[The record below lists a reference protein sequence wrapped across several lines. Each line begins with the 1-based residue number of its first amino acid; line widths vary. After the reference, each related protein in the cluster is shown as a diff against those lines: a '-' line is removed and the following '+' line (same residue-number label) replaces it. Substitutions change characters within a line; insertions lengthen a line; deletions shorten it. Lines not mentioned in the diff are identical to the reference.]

1 MAKLTDS
8 EVNVSAIRRVDP
20 MVKDLVDSATHVAL
34 YSFNGHKSEW
44 DKTNIEGALF
54 VYRRVESPLYSMFIL
69 NRNSPENLLEPVV
82 KELDLQLQNP
92 FILYKNKQ
100 GLIYGIWFYNKEDCH
115 RISDILQSLVKE
127 LTHTP
132 SSSKPNLKP
141 KKPVE
146 QMGNGLIMNMLTKAQ
161 EEYNSHKSPMR
172 NDKPR
177 ELESAPQ
184 SVMDFFAKAGVS
196 QGVGENH
203 LPQPP
208 GFVNPPAAI
217 PIIQRPAAYVVPPP
231 AAPVAE
237 VSHPIIQRIM
247 SNPVHS
253 VEHIEKQQRSIT
265 PQAGGARV
273 KDMAAVPVELE
284 NNMLFMRISDSPIPT
299 QQFFNSNLS
308 QPVDALHMNGL
319 ELVESNKSALMPP
332 TMFTSSSTSKDAGD
346 KLMNGILG
354 AEPIPPKHIEPLTKN
369 QIVQAVSHLLKH
381 DADFVNKLH
390 EAYLNSFKD
399 VVST

>member
-20 MVKDLVDSATHVAL
+20 LVKDLVDSATHVAL
-34 YSFNGHKSEW
+34 YSFNGMKNEW

-54 VYRRVESPLYSMFIL
+54 VYKRKENPLYSMFIL
-69 NRNSPENLLEPVV
+69 NRNSPENLIEPVV

-115 RISDILQSLVKE
+115 RISDVLQKLVKE
-127 LTHTP
+127 LTLLP
-132 SSSKPNLKP
+132 SSSKPNPKP
-141 KKPVE
+141 KKSSE
-146 QMGNGLIMNMLTKAQ
+146 QMGNGLIMNMLSKAQ

-172 NDKPR
+172 SEKPK

-196 QGVGENH
+196 QGVGETH

-208 GFVNPPAAI
+208 GYAPPAAI
-217 PIIQRPAAYVVPPP
+217 PIIQRPAYVVPSP

-265 PQAGGARV
+265 PGARG
-273 KDMAAVPVELE
+273 KDVAVGDID
-284 NNMLFMRISDSPIPT
+284 NTMLFMRISDSPIPT
-299 QQFFNSNLS
+299 QQFFNSNLT
-308 QPVDALHMNGL
+308 QQVDPLHMNGI
-319 ELVESNKSALMPP
+319 EHAESNKSALMPP

-346 KLMNGILG
+346 KLMNGIL
-354 AEPIPPKHIEPLTKN
+354 ATEPIPSKQIDPLTKN
-369 QIVQAVSHLLKH
+369 QLAQALSHLLKH
-381 DADFVNKLH
+381 DAGFVNRLH
-390 EAYLNSFKD
+390 EAYLDSFKD
-399 VVST
+399 IVST

>member
-20 MVKDLVDSATHVAL
+20 LVKDLVDSATHVAL
-34 YSFNGHKSEW
+34 YSFNGPKNEW

-54 VYRRVESPLYSMFIL
+54 VYKRVGNPLYSMFIL

-100 GLIYGIWFYNKEDCH
+100 GLIYGIWFYNKEDCE
-115 RISDILQSLVKE
+115 RISDILQKLVKE
-127 LTHTP
+127 LTHDL
-132 SSSKPNLKP
+132 SVSSKPNVKP
-141 KKPVE
+141 KKPIE
-146 QMGNGLIMNMLTKAQ
+146 QMGNGLIMNMLSKAQ
-161 EEYNSHKSPMR
+161 EEYNSQKSPMR
-172 NDKPR
+172 NDQKSR
-177 ELESAPQ
+177 ELVSAPQ

-196 QGVGENH
+196 QGVSENH

-208 GFVNPPAAI
+208 GFV
-217 PIIQRPAAYVVPPP
+217 PILPRPAASVPVVPE
-231 AAPVAE
+231 A
-237 VSHPIIQRIM
+237 SHPIIQRIM

-253 VEHIEKQQRSIT
+253 VEHIEKQQRSVT
-265 PQAGGARV
+265 PQGGGTRG
-273 KDMAAVPVELE
+273 KDLPPDVE
-284 NNMLFMRISDSPIPT
+284 NNMLFMRISDSPIPS

-308 QPVDALHMNGL
+308 QHQVNVDGI
-319 ELVESNKSALMPP
+319 EFVESSHIQSALMPP
-332 TMFTSSSTSKDAGD
+332 TMFTSSSASKDAGD
-346 KLMNGILG
+346 KLMNGIL
-354 AEPIPPKHIEPLTKN
+354 ASDPTPSKHIEPLTKN

-390 EAYLNSFKD
+390 EAYLSSFKD

>member
-20 MVKDLVDSATHVAL
+20 LVKDLVDSATHVAL
-34 YSFNGHKSEW
+34 YSFNGPKNEW

-54 VYRRVESPLYSMFIL
+54 VYKRVDNPLYSVFIL
-69 NRNSPENLLEPVV
+69 NRNSPENLIEPVV

-100 GLIYGIWFYNKEDCH
+100 GLIYGIWFYNKDDCY
-115 RISDILQSLVKE
+115 RISDTLQRLIQE
-127 LTHTP
+127 LTHV
-132 SSSKPNLKP
+132 SHSCKQNNKL

-146 QMGNGLIMNMLTKAQ
+146 EMGNGLIMNMLSRAQ
-161 EEYNSHKSPMR
+161 EEYNSHKSPSR

-184 SVMDFFAKAGVS
+184 SVMDFFAKAGGS
-196 QGVGENH
+196 HTVGENH

-208 GFVNPPAAI
+208 GFAPI
-217 PIIQRPAAYVVPPP
+217 PMIQRPAGYVAPPP
-231 AAPVAE
+231 APSAE
-237 VSHPIIQRIM
+237 VSHPIIQKIM

-265 PQAGGARV
+265 PQAVGARV
-273 KDMAAVPVELE
+273 KDIPSEVE
-284 NNMLFMRISDSPIPT
+284 NNMLFMRISDSPIPS

-308 QPVDALHMNGL
+308 QHVDPIHLNGL
-319 ELVESNKSALMPP
+319 EMMESSKSALMPP
-332 TMFTSSSTSKDAGD
+332 TMFTSSKDTGD
-346 KLMNGILG
+346 KIVNGII
-354 AEPIPPKHIEPLTKN
+354 ASDPIPSKHIEPLTKN

-399 VVST
+399 IVST

>member
-20 MVKDLVDSATHVAL
+20 LVKDLVDSATHVAL
-34 YSFNGHKSEW
+34 YSFNGPKNEW

-54 VYRRVESPLYSMFIL
+54 VYKRVGNPLYSMFIL

-82 KELDLQLQNP
+82 KDLNLQLQNP

-100 GLIYGIWFYNKEDCH
+100 GLIYGIWFYNKEDCE
-115 RISDILQSLVKE
+115 RISDILQKLVKE
-127 LTHTP
+127 LTNDP
-132 SSSKPNLKP
+132 VANSKPNLKP
-141 KKPVE
+141 KKSVE
-146 QMGNGLIMNMLTKAQ
+146 QMGNGLIMNMLSKAQ
-161 EEYNSHKSPMR
+161 EEYNSQKSPMR
-172 NDKPR
+172 SEKPK

-196 QGVGENH
+196 QGVSENH

-208 GFVNPPAAI
+208 GFI
-217 PIIQRPAAYVVPPP
+217 PIIPPRPAAYVVPPIS
-231 AAPVAE
+231 APVVPE
-237 VSHPIIQRIM
+237 GSHPIIQRIM

-265 PQAGGARV
+265 PQGGGARV
-273 KDMAAVPVELE
+273 KDLPADVE
-284 NNMLFMRISDSPIPT
+284 NNMLFMRISDSPIPS

-308 QPVDALHMNGL
+308 QHQPHVDGI
-319 ELVESNKSALMPP
+319 ELVESIHCQSALMPP
-332 TMFTSSSTSKDAGD
+332 TMFTSSSASKDAGD
-346 KLMNGILG
+346 KLMNGIL
-354 AEPIPPKHIEPLTKN
+354 ASDPAPSKHIEPLTKN

-390 EAYLNSFKD
+390 EAYLSSFKD

>member
-20 MVKDLVDSATHVAL
+20 LVKDLVDSATHVAL
-34 YSFNGHKSEW
+34 YSFNGLKNEW

-54 VYRRVESPLYSMFIL
+54 VYRRKDNPLYSMFIL
-69 NRNSPENLLEPVV
+69 NRNSPENLIEPVV

-100 GLIYGIWFYNKEDCH
+100 GLIYGIWFYNKEDCY
-115 RISDILQSLVKE
+115 RISDILQKLVKE
-127 LTHTP
+127 LTLVP
-132 SSSKPNLKP
+132 SLNKLNTKPTKPN
-141 KKPVE
+141 E
-146 QMGNGLIMNMLTKAQ
+146 QMGNGLIMNMLSKAQ
-161 EEYNSHKSPMR
+161 EEYNSHKSPMKSE
-172 NDKPR
+172 KPK

-196 QGVGENH
+196 KSVGDTH

-208 GFVNPPAAI
+208 GYAPPAAI
-217 PIIQRPAAYVVPPP
+217 PVVQRPVYAVPP
-231 AAPVAE
+231 AAPLAE

-265 PQAGGARV
+265 PGAVVAARG
-273 KDMAAVPVELE
+273 KDVVQGDLD
-284 NNMLFMRISDSPIPT
+284 NSMLFMRISDSPIPT
-299 QQFFNSNLS
+299 QQFFNSSLS
-308 QPVDALHMNGL
+308 QQVDPLHMNGI
-319 ELVESNKSALMPP
+319 EHAESKSSLMPP

-346 KLMNGILG
+346 KLMNGIL
-354 AEPIPPKHIEPLTKN
+354 ASELIPSKQIDPLTKN
-369 QIVQAVSHLLKH
+369 QLAQALSHLLKH
-381 DADFVNKLH
+381 DAGFVNRLH
-390 EAYLNSFKD
+390 EAYLDSFKD
-399 VVST
+399 IVST

>member
-20 MVKDLVDSATHVAL
+20 LVKDLVDSATHVAL
-34 YSFNGHKSEW
+34 YSFNGHKNEW

-54 VYRRVESPLYSMFIL
+54 VYRRAENPLYSMFIL

-115 RISDILQSLVKE
+115 RISDCLQKLVKE
-127 LTHTP
+127 LTQVP
-132 SSSKPNLKP
+132 SSSKPNSKN
-141 KKPVE
+141 KKPAMD
-146 QMGNGLIMNMLTKAQ
+146 QMGNGLIMNMLSKAQ

-196 QGVGENH
+196 QSVGDAH

-208 GFVNPPAAI
+208 GYANQPAAI
-217 PIIQRPAAYVVPPP
+217 PILQRPVYVVPP
-231 AAPVAE
+231 AAPVSE

-265 PQAGGARV
+265 PQSAGARA
-273 KDMAAVPVELE
+273 KDMSVPVDVE
-284 NNMLFMRISDSPIPT
+284 NGMLFMRISDSPIPT
-299 QQFFNSNLS
+299 QQFFNSSLP
-308 QPVDALHMNGL
+308 QQVDPLLINGI
-319 ELVESNKSALMPP
+319 EHIESNKSALMPP
-332 TMFTSSSTSKDAGD
+332 TMFTSSSNGKDAGD
-346 KLMNGILG
+346 RLMNGIL
-354 AEPIPPKHIEPLTKN
+354 ATDPIPSNHIEPLTKN
-369 QIVQAVSHLLKH
+369 QMIQAVSHLIKH
-381 DADFVNKLH
+381 DPDFVNKLH

-399 VVST
+399 VFST